1 MTKDVRSLFI
11 RLPTAKK
18 ILDSIKETYSV
29 SQDASKAYQLY
40 CEVIS
45 VKKNGGSII
54 SYFAKLQ
61 KLWQEIDEIEKC
73 TMECSKD
80 VETYTNKL
88 NGQRIY
94 IFLAGL
100 DSNLDGVRGRILA
113 TIPLSNIQTV
123 YANVCVEANRQEA
136 MLCGTQN
143 EGAVMAMK
151 RSVNSKK
158 GSRKCTHCNGTNH
171 IVDTCFKIHG
181 YPEWHPK
188 GKKEEVLKDNS
199 ATVAGFVA
207 KSGTPKFACVFSVA
221 AKCTEWIIDTGATNH
236 MTYDKNM
243 FTHLSPNSP
252 VSVIINANGISSP
265 VLGIGAV
272 SISPSLTISN
282 VFFVPSLNCNLL
294 SVSQLT
300 KSHNCAFSFFPT
312 YCTLQNI
319 HTQEKIGSGK
329 RREGLYYLESGSQH
343 SKGEALAH
351 FTRQWHKRL
360 GHPSFSYIKRLFPS
374 LFTCC
379 NIFYFKCE
387 TCVMAKSHRAIFPI
401 NNSRANAP
409 FSIVH
414 SDVWGPAPIPT
425 HNGMRWFVTFVDDC
439 TRMTWL
445 YLLKHKS
452 DVCDVFQ
459 VFHKIITTQFDT
471 EIKIIRSDNGG
482 EYYNTKLSLFLKS
495 VGILHQT
502 SCPNFPQ
509 QNGVAERKNR
519 HLLEVTRSLLIDSN
533 VPSYLWGEALSSSIY
548 LINRVPSSVLNF
560 RRPLDVFSNY
570 CTLNSVNN
578 LPPHIFGC
586 VVYVHLHPHQRTKLE
601 SRAMKCVFV
610 GYNTTQKGYKAY
622 HPSSKK
628 IFVSMDVTFHEHE
641 MFFHSSP
648 QSGCEVEMQNHV
660 MFNQDIRLFD
670 VVPTTMEDEIQNNEN
685 ENMIKDDSIISS
697 PTSKPLPIQSSD
709 NPTEISPE
717 SIASIHSIADAQNH
731 VSGNIQSNVST
742 SSQLNSDPILS
753 PYTLPTRGNRGQ
765 PPTRYEPDLNCKVK
779 YPINKYVSTEKLS
792 TS

>member
-18 ILDSIKETYSV
+18 IWDSIKETYSV

-40 CEVIS
+40 CE
-45 VKKNGGSII
+45 
-54 SYFAKLQ
+54 
-61 KLWQEIDEIEKC
+61 EIDEIEKC

-80 VETYTNKL
+80 VETYANKHYKKNLKL
-88 NGQRIY
+88 NAQHIY

-113 TIPLSNIQTV
+113 TIPLPNIQIV
-123 YANVCVEANRQEA
+123 YANVCVEANCQEA
-136 MLCGTQN
+136 KFCGTQN
-143 EGAVMAMK
+143 KGAAMAMK
-151 RSVNSKK
+151 RSVNSKN

-171 IVDTCFKIHG
+171 TMDTCFKIHG

-188 GKKEEVLKDNS
+188 GKKEEVLKDNY
-199 ATVAGFVA
+199 ATVARFVA
-207 KSGTPKFACVFSVA
+207 KSGTPQFACVFFVTG
-221 AKCTEWIIDTGATNH
+221 KFTEWIIDTSATNH

-243 FTHLSPNSP
+243 FTHLSLNSP
-252 VSVIINANGISSP
+252 VSVIINANGISSL

-282 VFFVPSLNCNLL
+282 VLNCNLL

-329 RREGLYYLESGSQH
+329 RREGLYYLES
-343 SKGEALAH
+343 EEIW
-351 FTRQWHKRL
+351 QWHKRL
-360 GHPSFSYIKRLFPS
+360 GNPSFSYVKRLFLS

-379 NIFYFKCE
+379 NISDFKCE
-387 TCVMAKSHRAIFPI
+387 TCVMAKSHRVIFPI

-452 DVCDVFQ
+452 DVCDIFQ
-459 VFHKIITTQFDT
+459 VFHKMITTQFDT
-471 EIKIIRSDNGG
+471 QIKIIRSDNGG
-482 EYYNTKLSLFLKS
+482 EYYNTKLSNFMKF
-495 VGILHQT
+495 VGILHQA
-502 SCPNFPQ
+502 SCPNSPQ

-519 HLLEVTRSLLIDSN
+519 HLLEVTRSLLIGSN
-533 VPSYLWGEALSSSIY
+533 VPSYLWGEALSSAIY

-570 CTLNSVNN
+570 CTLNYVNN

-586 VVYVHLHPHQRTKLE
+586 VVYMHGKSTVGCRW
-601 SRAMKCVFV
+601 VFTIKHKADGSGERYKARLV
-610 GYNTTQKGYKAY
+610 AKGYTQSY
-622 HPSSKK
+622 G
-628 IFVSMDVTFHEHE
+628 VDYQETFAPVAKLNTVRVLL
-641 MFFHSSP
+641 SLLAA
-648 QSGCEVEMQNHV
+648 
-660 MFNQDIRLFD
+660 NQDWPLLQFD
-670 VVPTTMEDEIQNNEN
+670 VKIAFLHGDLMEEVYMDLPPGIPKYSSIPMVRKLKKALYGLKQSPRAWFGRFTKSMTSFGYTQSNSDRTLFLKNNQGKITALIIYVDDMIVTRNDPDEI
-685 ENMIKDDSIISS
+685 SS
-697 PTSKPLPIQSSD
+697 LHKSLASEFDMKQLGDLKYFLGIEVARSKHGIFICQ
-709 NPTEISPE
+709 
-717 SIASIHSIADAQNH
+717 
-731 VSGNIQSNVST
+731 
-742 SSQLNSDPILS
+742 
-753 PYTLPTRGNRGQ
+753 R
-765 PPTRYEPDLNCKVK
+765 
-779 YPINKYVSTEKLS
+779 KYVLDLLTE
-792 TS
+792 T